1 MGVEVTSWSGLSEP
15 EEAMYVAITR
25 VWCRLG
31 SPAERRVHPLGP
43 YVLGGG
49 FVRSFADCSVDG
61 LVVAMVCAKLA
72 SGYPWRRNRDE
83 PMPLPGRP
91 LASFDALSAWW
102 RALEEDGGLG
112 VHYDE
117 LTGGTLEF
125 LFVGARG
132 ERPGWGFTRS

>member
-1 MGVEVTSWSGLSEP
+1 
-15 EEAMYVAITR
+15 MYVAITR

-91 LASFDALSAWW
+91 LAAFDALSAWW
-102 RALEEDGGLG
+102 RALEGNGGLG

-125 LFVGARG
+125 LFVAGRE